1 MAILPILQ
9 FPDSRLKEKSAP
21 VTGVTAEVS
30 AFIDDL
36 LETMRASPGC
46 VGIAAPQVGMASRII
61 VVDVSAHR
69 RGGQEG
75 NHGLLVLVNP
85 EILAMGGKQLVREG
99 CMSVPDYTANVQRA
113 QWVLVDALDRGGKQV
128 ILEAIGFE
136 AVAIQHEVDHLD
148 GYLFLDRVS
157 SIKTDLFRRKR
168 YRS

>member
-1 MAILPILQ
+1 MAILPILR
-9 FPDSRLKEKSAP
+9 FPDPRLKEKSAP

-36 LETMRASPGC
+36 RETMRASPGC
-46 VGIAAPQVGMASRII
+46 VGIAAPQVGMSSRII

-69 RGGQEG
+69 RGGQEA

-113 QWVLVDALDRGGKQV
+113 QWVLVDALDREGDQV

>member
-9 FPDSRLKEKSAP
+9 FPDSGLKEKSPP
-21 VTGVTAEVS
+21 VTGVTTEVS

-46 VGIAAPQVGMASRII
+46 IGIAAPQVGMLSRII
-61 VVDVSAHR
+61 VVDVSGHR
-69 RGGQEG
+69 RGGQEE

-85 EILAMGGKQLVREG
+85 EILARGGKQLVREG

-113 QWVLVDALDRGGKQV
+113 QWILVDALDREGKQI
-128 ILEAIGFE
+128 ILEAVGFE
-136 AVAIQHEVDHLD
+136 SIAIQHEVDHLD

-157 SIKTDLFRRKR
+157 SIKTDIFRRKR
-168 YRS
+168 YR

>member
-9 FPDSRLKEKSAP
+9 FPDPRLKEKSAP

-69 RGGQEG
+69 RGGQEE

-113 QWVLVDALDRGGKQV
+113 QWVLVDALDREGKQT

-136 AVAIQHEVDHLD
+136 AVVIQHEADHLD

-168 YRS
+168 YR

>member
-9 FPDSRLKEKSAP
+9 FPDPRLKEKSDP

-46 VGIAAPQVGMASRII
+46 VGIAAPQVGVPSRII
-61 VVDVSAHR
+61 GVDVSAHR
-69 RGGQEG
+69 RGSQEE

-85 EILAMGGKQLVREG
+85 EILARGGKQIVREG

-113 QWVLVDALDRGGKQV
+113 QWVLVDALDREGKRV

-136 AVAIQHEVDHLD
+136 AVAIQHEADHLD

>member
-9 FPDSRLKEKSAP
+9 FPDPRLKEKSDP

-30 AFIDDL
+30 AVIDDL

-46 VGIAAPQVGMASRII
+46 VGIAAPQVGVARRII

-69 RGGQEG
+69 RGGQEE

-85 EILAMGGKQLVREG
+85 EILARGGKQLVREG

-113 QWVLVDALDRGGKQV
+113 QWVLVDALDREGKQT

-168 YRS
+168 YR

>member
-9 FPDSRLKEKSAP
+9 FPDPRLKETSPP
-21 VTGVTAEVS
+21 VTGVTADVS

-69 RGGQEG
+69 RGGEEE

-113 QWVLVDALDRGGKQV
+113 QWVLVDALDREGKQT

-168 YRS
+168 YR